1 MRCYKVD
8 RLEKLYDLTLQKKK
22 LEEEIK
28 DIQESMLEEIKEI
41 QCKNIKFEDEH
52 IQVVYVP
59 PSSYKTLDTSKLK
72 LDKDYKD
79 LLERYPK
86 TVDRKA
92 YLKVKIK

>member
-1 MRCYKVD
+1 MD

-28 DIQESMLEEIKEI
+28 EIQESMLEEIKEI

-72 LDKDYKD
+72 LDKNYKN
-79 LLERYPK
+79 LLEQYPK
-86 TVDRKA
+86 TVNRKA